1 MKKTTTQY
9 YVEIVDKESGDY
21 ILQSRWF
28 DNQEDAEQWA
38 FDSFDYIRHSAVDL
52 DLMKAE
58 WDDEEGIYE
67 DIHFVKALNNTSR
80 PKEKVLYELLVSY
93 NNGKDFELIAEYETI
108 EQATEKQTIEA
119 NYWLSNQSF
128 KKNEKIIYEINKI
141 EYDANDEQ
149 TDNIDFI
156 SELEIFGNY

>member
-38 FDSFDYIRHSAVDL
+38 FDSFDYIRNSAVDL

-58 WDDEEGIYE
+58 WDDEEGIYG
-67 DIHFVKALNNTSR
+67 DIHFVKALNNTSK
-80 PKEKVLYELLVSY
+80 PKGKVLYELLVSY

-141 EYDANDEQ
+141 EYDADDEQ

>member
-38 FDSFDYIRHSAVDL
+38 FDSFDYIRNSAVDL

-58 WDDEEGIYE
+58 WNDKEGIYE
-67 DIHFVKALNNTSR
+67 DIYFVKALNNTSKT
-80 PKEKVLYELLVSY
+80 KEKVLYELLVSY
-93 NNGKDFELIAEYETI
+93 NNGKDYELIAEYETI
-108 EQATEKQTIEA
+108 EQATEKQTREA
-119 NYWLSNQSF
+119 DYWLSNQSF
-128 KKNEKIIYEINKI
+128 KKNEKIIYQINKV

>member
-1 MKKTTTQY
+1 MNKLLN
-9 YVEIVDKESGDY
+9 YVKNAS
-21 ILQSRWF
+21 
-28 DNQEDAEQWA
+28 QEDLEQLKVIIGLLASELERWTYTEELEEIEEIILEEI
-38 FDSFDYIRHSAVDL
+38 DY
-52 DLMKAE
+52 K
-58 WDDEEGIYE
+58 
-67 DIHFVKALNNTSR
+67 
-80 PKEKVLYELLVSY
+80 KVLYELLVSY

-149 TDNIDFI
+149 IDNIDFI